1 MNSSGAAPN
10 HVGAAC
16 GSQYILLDFVVAQ
29 GYGCIQRLRTGPQ
42 GLDYPS
48 FPTSGEET
56 WGRLAATRTSITI
69 ISDPT
74 ELQTAS
80 AHGVLLNKGVR
91 REAVKHVA
99 LDGEELSGTLNDKT
113 IETCS
118 AVRSDSAARGGV
130 SKSWQ
135 RHLGHWTCS
144 TLPKCP
150 ISVSVAQ
157 VGLR

>member
-74 ELQTAS
+74 E
-80 AHGVLLNKGVR
+80 
-91 REAVKHVA
+91 HVA

-118 AVRSDSAARGGV
+118 AVRSESAARGGV

-157 VGLR
+157 VGLRFR

>member
-56 WGRLAATRTSITI
+56 WGRLAATRRSFMTKQSNTPMTFPAP
-69 ISDPT
+69 SR
-74 ELQTAS
+74 S
-80 AHGVLLNKGVR
+80 AGSEICSGNGRAEARRHVGNEGERKRGLMR
-91 REAVKHVA
+91 RERPDAA
-99 LDGEELSGTLNDKT
+99 LIRRRRCGLF
-113 IETCS
+113 IEATCKQS
-118 AVRSDSAARGGV
+118 
-130 SKSWQ
+130 Q
-135 RHLGHWTCS
+135 RTFASNRPVMEPMLAHM
-144 TLPKCP
+144 
-150 ISVSVAQ
+150 
-157 VGLR
+157 